1 MPMSHEALNPKSKDE
16 VHPLKQECFPAAVL
30 GVHLRTGPASPS
42 LSDTTGVRGHF
53 LTLTANQR
61 ISSILSLKPVEHPN
75 HHHQALTIIGIH
87 QVGIWCPRT
96 KVLPPRALSL
106 PLSLCIWRYHGAY
119 TPSSTQV
126 TPAART
132 DTTLHFRCKQQ
143 GTSARSNHHT
153 APALDCK
160 PAGVAVKQSC
170 CFGTQTKGLS
180 CSVWIP
186 LPCHQDCSIDSAL
199 LNSNFQWHY
208 KFTLAFETLFPWL
221 PEKITMSNNNWTS

>member
-1 MPMSHEALNPKSKDE
+1 MD
-16 VHPLKQECFPAAVL
+16 
-30 GVHLRTGPASPS
+30 
-42 LSDTTGVRGHF
+42 
-53 LTLTANQR
+53 
-61 ISSILSLKPVEHPN
+61 
-75 HHHQALTIIGIH
+75 
-87 QVGIWCPRT
+87 IWCPRT

-106 PLSLCIWRYHGAY
+106 PLNLCIWRYHGAY

-132 DTTLHFRCKQQ
+132 DTTLHVRCKQQ
-143 GTSARSNHHT
+143 GTSARSNHHA

-160 PAGVAVKQSC
+160 PAGVAVKQYC

-186 LPCHQDCSIDSAL
+186 LTCHQDCRTDSAL

-208 KFTLAFETLFPWL
+208 KFTLAIETLFPRL
-221 PEKITMSNNNWTS
+221 PEKITMSNNNWAS